1 MGTWSPLPET
11 GAELVINSDTHAPGD
26 LYTPELMEKVGLGAG
41 LTRDE
46 LTKVL
51 TKHPGDFCKNWRA
64 ETQRNVSMACYRL
77 NQAADL

>member
-11 GAELVINSDTHAPGD
+11 GAELVINSDAHAPGD
-26 LYTPELMEKVGLGAG
+26 LYTPELKKVGLGAG

-51 TKHPGDFCKNWRA
+51 TGSTPRLLQKLEGRKRN
-64 ETQRNVSMACYRL
+64 ET
-77 NQAADL
+77 